1 MNQLAK
7 LLENRLSEKGA
18 EIKENR
24 LLMAPDMG
32 GDFQSKSRS
41 IKLGELLGE
50 YGKYSTNEGRNYYGY
65 AGYTPIE
72 IERLRIGAA
81 LGAYGNSKDINGLAG
96 LLATYPIKNGDA
108 KLMLSP
114 GKDGP
119 AIFFGLE
126 KRF

>member
-7 LLENRLSEKGA
+7 LLEKRLEEKGA
-18 EIKENR
+18 DVKDNY

-32 GDFQSKSRS
+32 GDFKSKSRS
-41 IKLGELLGE
+41 VRFGELLGE

-65 AGYTPIE
+65 AGMQPWNIDKL
-72 IERLRIGAA
+72 RLGGA
-81 LGAYGNSKDINGLAG
+81 LGLYGNSREINPLAG
-96 LLATYPIKNGDA
+96 LLVSYPIHNGEA
-108 KLMLSP
+108 RLLLSP

-126 KRF
+126 KKF